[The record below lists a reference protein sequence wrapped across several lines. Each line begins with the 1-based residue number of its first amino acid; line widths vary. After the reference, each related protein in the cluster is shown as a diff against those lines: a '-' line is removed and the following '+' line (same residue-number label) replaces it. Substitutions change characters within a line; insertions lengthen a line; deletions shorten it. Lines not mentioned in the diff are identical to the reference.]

1 MKWRLALVVVWTL
14 VGTGV
19 LVYFFGN
26 VLSVL
31 AIPMGIIVWSV
42 IFVFGLRS
50 PVNWMDAKGLPRGL
64 ACAIAYVVMITAV
77 VIVVILAT
85 SPVFGIGDQF
95 GSLLGDSSSI
105 ATGMQGMANGFYERY
120 PALFQDPTLSS
131 WIDDMID
138 SFGSWTETLVSS
150 MAQSIISLTAFT
162 VNAIITIAFALVAS
176 FWILLELPNLRSE
189 LSRLLGENR
198 IEDVDFLHLT
208 FTRTLGGYLK
218 GLVILC
224 GVIAVGCSIGYTM
237 VGLPNGVAF
246 GIISGLCDVIP
257 VIGQWIAAIMVLVT
271 AIFMADFKTA
281 LLAALVAIIY
291 QRVIYTVLYPK
302 IMADSVDVHPV
313 LIIVSMMVGYAL
325 GSAMGGVLG
334 SLIGMLVSIPLAAV
348 AKALFVYYFEK
359 RTGRHLV
366 AEDGVFFK
374 GVPNVED
381 VPDPVHNASSPSPSV
396 YAERLRAMNRK
407 EAATEKMK
415 TLDSKESATMKLPVL
430 DSKEAVTERM
440 PALEHAESADDA
452 VAASKIN
459 GLSDG

>member
-19 LVYFFGN
+19 LVYFFGS

-50 PVNWMDAKGLPRGL
+50 PVNWMDSKGLPRGL
-64 ACAIAYVVMITAV
+64 ACAIAYVVMIAV
-77 VIVVILAT
+77 VVVVVILAT
-85 SPVFGIGDQF
+85 SPVFGISDQF
-95 GSLLGDSSSI
+95 GALMGDSSTVAS
-105 ATGMQGMANGFYERY
+105 GMQGIANGLYERY
-120 PALFQDPTLSS
+120 PALFQDPTLSA

-138 SFGSWTETLVSS
+138 SFGNWTDTLVST
-150 MAQSIISLTAFT
+150 MAQSIISLTTFT

-176 FWILLELPNLRSE
+176 FWILLELPNLRAE
-189 LSRLLGENR
+189 LSRLLGEHR

-224 GVIAVGCSIGYTM
+224 GFIAVGCSIGYTV

-246 GIISGLCDVIP
+246 GIITGLCNVIP
-257 VIGQWIAAIMVLVT
+257 VIGQWIAAIMVLIT
-271 AIFMADFKTA
+271 AIFMADLKTA
-281 LLAALVAIIY
+281 LLAVLVAIIY

-348 AKALFVYYFEK
+348 VKALFVYYFEK

-374 GVPNVED
+374 GVPNPDD
-381 VPDPVHNASSPSPSV
+381 VPDPVHNASSPSPLG
-396 YAERLRAMNRK
+396 YAERLRARRRKEAMTEKLQALDRK
-407 EAATEKMK
+407 EAATEK
-415 TLDSKESATMKLPVL
+415 LPTL
-430 DSKEAVTERM
+430 DSKEAVTKKM
-440 PALEHAESADDA
+440 PALGHAESTDDV
-452 VAASKIN
+452 VAAGKSDR
-459 GLSDG
+459 LSDG